1 MGNGGLQFLAKI
13 SMHFIALA
21 GLIPPLSNEC
31 ATWKS
36 DSSRFPS
43 SKESV
48 MFVAFVALCCGLE
61 LLALLLLLKKD
72 ALFNNKESKAGG
84 AEQR

>member
-61 LLALLLLLKKD
+61 LLALLLQLYKC
-72 ALFNNKESKAGG
+72 LFKNKSKSSGTHA
-84 AEQR
+84 R